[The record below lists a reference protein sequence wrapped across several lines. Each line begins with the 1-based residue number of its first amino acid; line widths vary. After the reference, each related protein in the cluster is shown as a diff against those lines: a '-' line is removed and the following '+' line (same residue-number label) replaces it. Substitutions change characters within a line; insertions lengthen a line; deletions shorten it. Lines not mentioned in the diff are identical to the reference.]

1 MTYYVLSSFA
11 YVYNFIT
18 FIILFHLCF
27 CYMIIVG
34 FVTTLAGSG
43 AAAYAE
49 VRLEYYFIQKT
60 RYDLK
65 LTTHYHI
72 QYMIRPQYT
81 I

>member
-1 MTYYVLSSFA
+1 MFA
-11 YVYNFIT
+11 IGDVI
-18 FIILFHLCF
+18 
-27 CYMIIVG
+27 
-34 FVTTLAGSG
+34 TLAGSVTG
-43 AAAYAE
+43 AYAE
-49 VRLEYYFIQKT
+49 VRLEYYIIQKT